1 MLLKVSVYGWQSG
14 VVFWFERHSVVV
26 VLLFSFVCKAVRFV
40 SKCFDSDFC
49 LFCVKIKIFCSAC
62 KEYSELLDLLFCL
75 VCFGFLSVLVCLSKS
90 GVVLRRSFGLG
101 CYVLLCF

>member
-40 SKCFDSDFC
+40 LKCFDSDFC

-62 KEYSELLDLLFCL
+62 EEYSELLALLFCL
-75 VCFGFLSVLVCLSKS
+75 VFYLYWFVQVSQG
-90 GVVLRRSFGLG
+90 
-101 CYVLLCF
+101 